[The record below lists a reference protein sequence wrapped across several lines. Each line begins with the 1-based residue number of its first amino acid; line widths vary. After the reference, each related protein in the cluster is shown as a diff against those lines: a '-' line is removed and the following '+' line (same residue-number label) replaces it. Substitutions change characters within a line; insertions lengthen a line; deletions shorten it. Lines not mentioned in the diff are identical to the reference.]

1 MRYKQCKQYNQ
12 YNQLF
17 VCSFVSQNTNAPYES
32 TNQPTDGTIK
42 KQIGRHYKQ
51 KKNKKSKDLTALV
64 LKLLAGPD
72 YFSKD
77 EIPLS
82 TGVSMI
88 GIVVSVPDNSTMH
101 YDDCTI
107 VVFRLDPH
115 QKVVCVDTN
124 STVEKIKKRGESLIL
139 RPELPL
145 QVQLCYCL
153 GFNRVYSHTRP
164 TQPAVGFSA

>member
-1 MRYKQCKQYNQ
+1 MVVLLGIRKDVVVGGGGIERLLHLCSRINQCDTSNAS
-12 YNQLF
+12 NTINTINTINCLF

-124 STVEKIKKRGESLIL
+124 STVEKI
-139 RPELPL
+139 
-145 QVQLCYCL
+145 
-153 GFNRVYSHTRP
+153 
-164 TQPAVGFSA
+164 